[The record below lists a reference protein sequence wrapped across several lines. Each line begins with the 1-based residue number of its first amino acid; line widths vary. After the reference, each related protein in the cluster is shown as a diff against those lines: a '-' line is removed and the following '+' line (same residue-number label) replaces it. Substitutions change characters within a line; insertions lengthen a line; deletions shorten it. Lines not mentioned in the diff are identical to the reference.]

1 MGWCWPPPPAA
12 SSPSSRSTAI
22 CRPERRSRERPGAE
36 PRRVRGRDGT
46 GRRGRRLHRA
56 RAPGDPEP
64 RRRGARERSRPGGRA
79 PARAL
84 GRRRRARLHRHAQ
97 ARRDR
102 AASQRAPRRAR
113 ARSGRPNDPATC
125 VSSAFAWLA
134 EWGVSCASLT
144 GGVLTL
150 FVFRRGLPN
159 VAYLVGYLL
168 LLWLVFAVLVELRQP
183 LEDSGR
189 RSGRLVVTAA
199 DYTIQTLYHG
209 LLLFVL
215 PPFWAR
221 MASAFVGSLAITP
234 VVRRAGGRTWAAA
247 LRVTVA
253 LGVVAMA
260 LAAVGRAWIPPAPL
274 FMARSAILWD
284 VLDLDNVEAL
294 PTTISAEEVKAR
306 GLVAYTA
313 IYAPA
318 GLRQSVSH
326 VWRHRGRVIETV
338 ALAPVL
344 GGRREGYRTY
354 SRKTSFPEEPEGR
367 WSVDVVTASGQLIG
381 RLRFRIVR

>member
-1 MGWCWPPPPAA
+1 M
-12 SSPSSRSTAI
+12 
-22 CRPERRSRERPGAE
+22 
-36 PRRVRGRDGT
+36 
-46 GRRGRRLHRA
+46 
-56 RAPGDPEP
+56 
-64 RRRGARERSRPGGRA
+64 
-79 PARAL
+79 
-84 GRRRRARLHRHAQ
+84 
-97 ARRDR
+97 
-102 AASQRAPRRAR
+102 
-113 ARSGRPNDPATC
+113 
-125 VSSAFAWLA
+125 SSAFAWIA
-134 EWGVSCASLT
+134 EWGVSFASLT
-144 GGVLTL
+144 GGVFTL

-159 VAYLVGYLL
+159 VAWIVGYLL
-168 LLWLVFAVLVELRQP
+168 LLCLVFAVLVELRQP
-183 LEDSGR
+183 LAESGR

-215 PPFWAR
+215 PAYYASATLTSLNVVFLAVLVALAILATFDPWYRAIVRPRPWLGYVFFVVSIFAALNVALPLVGLPPFGAL
-221 MASAFVGSLAITP
+221 MASAFVASLAITP
-234 VVRRAGGRTWAAA
+234 VVRRAGGRTWRAA

-253 LGVVAMA
+253 LGVVAAA

-274 FMARSAILWD
+274 FMARAAIVWD
-284 VLDLDNVEAL
+284 LPDLDSIEAL
-294 PTTISAEEVKAR
+294 PTTLVAGEVKER

-326 VWRHRGRVIETV
+326 VWRHRGQVIQV
-338 ALAPVL
+338 VSLAPVL

>member
-1 MGWCWPPPPAA
+1 M
-12 SSPSSRSTAI
+12 
-22 CRPERRSRERPGAE
+22 
-36 PRRVRGRDGT
+36 
-46 GRRGRRLHRA
+46 
-56 RAPGDPEP
+56 
-64 RRRGARERSRPGGRA
+64 
-79 PARAL
+79 
-84 GRRRRARLHRHAQ
+84 
-97 ARRDR
+97 
-102 AASQRAPRRAR
+102 
-113 ARSGRPNDPATC
+113 
-125 VSSAFAWLA
+125 SSAFAWIA
-134 EWGVSCASLT
+134 EWGVSFASLT

-159 VAYLVGYLL
+159 VAYIVGYLL
-168 LLWLVFAVLVELRQP
+168 LLWLVFAMLVELRQP
-183 LEDSGR
+183 LAESGR

-215 PPFWAR
+215 PAYWASTTLTSRNVAFLGLLVLLTLLATFDPWYRAIVHPRPWLGYVFFVVSIFAALNVALPLVGLPPFWAL
-221 MASAFVGSLAITP
+221 MASAFAGSLAITP
-234 VVRRAGGRTWAAA
+234 VVRRAGNRTWVGA

-253 LGVVAMA
+253 LGVVAVA

-274 FMARSAILWD
+274 FMARAAILWD

-294 PTTISAEEVKAR
+294 PTTLSAAEVKER

-354 SRKTSFPEEPEGR
+354 SRKTSFPEDADGR

>member
-1 MGWCWPPPPAA
+1 
-12 SSPSSRSTAI
+12 
-22 CRPERRSRERPGAE
+22 
-36 PRRVRGRDGT
+36 VR
-46 GRRGRRLHRA
+46 A
-56 RAPGDPEP
+56 
-64 RRRGARERSRPGGRA
+64 
-79 PARAL
+79 
-84 GRRRRARLHRHAQ
+84 
-97 ARRDR
+97 
-102 AASQRAPRRAR
+102 
-113 ARSGRPNDPATC
+113 
-125 VSSAFAWLA
+125 AFAWLA

-183 LEDSGR
+183 LAESGR
-189 RSGRLVVTAA
+189 RTGRLVVTAA

-215 PPFWAR
+215 PAYWASATLTSLNVVFLVLLVVLALLATFDPWYRAIVHPRPWLGYVFFVVSIFAALNVALPLVGLPPFGAL
-221 MASAFVGSLAITP
+221 MASAFVASLAITP
-234 VVRRAGGRTWAAA
+234 VVRRAGGRTWHAA

-253 LGVVAMA
+253 LGVVAAA

-294 PTTISAEEVKAR
+294 PTTISAAEVKER

-326 VWRHRGRVIETV
+326 VWRHRGRVVETV

-354 SRKTSFPEEPEGR
+354 SRKTSFPEESEGR

>member
-1 MGWCWPPPPAA
+1 M
-12 SSPSSRSTAI
+12 
-22 CRPERRSRERPGAE
+22 
-36 PRRVRGRDGT
+36 
-46 GRRGRRLHRA
+46 
-56 RAPGDPEP
+56 
-64 RRRGARERSRPGGRA
+64 
-79 PARAL
+79 
-84 GRRRRARLHRHAQ
+84 
-97 ARRDR
+97 
-102 AASQRAPRRAR
+102 
-113 ARSGRPNDPATC
+113 
-125 VSSAFAWLA
+125 SSAFAWIA
-134 EWGVSCASLT
+134 EWGVSFASLT

-168 LLWLVFAVLVELRQP
+168 LLWLIFAVLVELRQP
-183 LEDSGR
+183 LAESGR

-215 PPFWAR
+215 PAYWASTTLTSRNVVFLALLALLTLLATFDPWYRAIVHPRPWLGYVFFVVSIFAALNVALPLVGLPPFWAL
-221 MASAFVGSLAITP
+221 MASAFVASLAITP
-234 VVRRAGGRTWAAA
+234 VVRRAGDRTWVGA

-253 LGVVAMA
+253 LGVVAVA

-274 FMARSAILWD
+274 FMARAAILWD

-294 PTTISAEEVKAR
+294 PTTLSAAEVKER

-326 VWRHRGRVIETV
+326 IWWHRGRVIEV
-338 ALAPVL
+338 VSLAPVL

-354 SRKTSFPEEPEGR
+354 SRKTSFPDDSEGR

>member
-1 MGWCWPPPPAA
+1 M
-12 SSPSSRSTAI
+12 
-22 CRPERRSRERPGAE
+22 
-36 PRRVRGRDGT
+36 
-46 GRRGRRLHRA
+46 
-56 RAPGDPEP
+56 
-64 RRRGARERSRPGGRA
+64 
-79 PARAL
+79 
-84 GRRRRARLHRHAQ
+84 
-97 ARRDR
+97 
-102 AASQRAPRRAR
+102 
-113 ARSGRPNDPATC
+113 
-125 VSSAFAWLA
+125 SSAFAWLA
-134 EWGVSCASLT
+134 EWGVSFASLT

-159 VAYLVGYLL
+159 VAWIVGYLL

-183 LEDSGR
+183 LAESGR
-189 RSGRLVVTAA
+189 RTGRLVVTAA

-215 PPFWAR
+215 PAYYASATLTSRNVVFLILLVLLALLATFDPWYRTIVHPRPWLGYLFFVLSIFAALNVALPLVGVPPLGAL
-221 MASAFVGSLAITP
+221 MASAFVASLAITP
-234 VVRRAGGRTWAAA
+234 VVRRAGGRTWKGA

-253 LGVVAMA
+253 LGIAASA
-260 LAAVGRAWIPPAPL
+260 LSAVGRAWIPPAPL
-274 FMARSAILWD
+274 FMARAAIMWD
-284 VLDLDNVEAL
+284 LPDLDNIEAL
-294 PTTISAEEVKAR
+294 PTTISADEVKQR

-326 VWRHRGRVIETV
+326 VWRHRGQVIETV
-338 ALAPVL
+338 SLAPVL

-381 RLRFRIVR
+381 RLRFRVVR

>member
-1 MGWCWPPPPAA
+1 
-12 SSPSSRSTAI
+12 
-22 CRPERRSRERPGAE
+22 
-36 PRRVRGRDGT
+36 
-46 GRRGRRLHRA
+46 
-56 RAPGDPEP
+56 
-64 RRRGARERSRPGGRA
+64 
-79 PARAL
+79 
-84 GRRRRARLHRHAQ
+84 
-97 ARRDR
+97 
-102 AASQRAPRRAR
+102 
-113 ARSGRPNDPATC
+113 
-125 VSSAFAWLA
+125 VSSTFAWIA
-134 EWGVSCASLT
+134 EWGVSFASLT
-144 GGVLTL
+144 GGVFTL

-159 VAYLVGYLL
+159 VAWIVGYLL
-168 LLWLVFAVLVELRQP
+168 LLCLVFAALVELRQP
-183 LEDSGR
+183 LAESGR

-215 PPFWAR
+215 PAYYASATLTSLNVVFLAVLVALAILATFDPWYRAIVHPRPWLGYVFFVVSIFAALNVALPLVGLPPFGAL
-221 MASAFVGSLAITP
+221 MASAFVASLAITP
-234 VVRRAGGRTWAAA
+234 VVRRAGGRTWRAA

-253 LGVVAMA
+253 LGVVAA
-260 LAAVGRAWIPPAPL
+260 AFAAVGRAWIPPAPL
-274 FMARSAILWD
+274 FMARAAIVWD
-284 VLDLDNVEAL
+284 LPDLDSIEAL
-294 PTTISAEEVKAR
+294 PTTLSADEVKER

-326 VWRHRGRVIETV
+326 VWRHRGQVIQV
-338 ALAPVL
+338 VSLAPVL

>member
-1 MGWCWPPPPAA
+1 M
-12 SSPSSRSTAI
+12 
-22 CRPERRSRERPGAE
+22 
-36 PRRVRGRDGT
+36 
-46 GRRGRRLHRA
+46 
-56 RAPGDPEP
+56 
-64 RRRGARERSRPGGRA
+64 
-79 PARAL
+79 
-84 GRRRRARLHRHAQ
+84 
-97 ARRDR
+97 
-102 AASQRAPRRAR
+102 
-113 ARSGRPNDPATC
+113 
-125 VSSAFAWLA
+125 SSAFAWLT
-134 EWGVSCASLT
+134 EWGVSFASLT

-183 LEDSGR
+183 LAESGR
-189 RSGRLVVTAA
+189 RSGRLVITAA

-215 PPFWAR
+215 PAYWASTTLTSLNVIFLVVLVVLALLATFDPWYRAIVHPRPWAGYVFFVISIFAALNVALPLVGLPPFGAL
-221 MASAFVGSLAITP
+221 MASAFAASLAITP
-234 VVRRAGGRTWAAA
+234 VVRRAGGRTWRAA

-253 LGVVAMA
+253 VGVVAAA
-260 LAAVGRAWIPPAPL
+260 LAAVGRAWLPPAPL

-284 VLDLDNVEAL
+284 VLDLDNIEAL
-294 PTTISAEEVKAR
+294 PTAITAAEVKER

-326 VWRHRGRVIETV
+326 VWRHRGRVVETV
-338 ALAPVL
+338 SLAPVL

-354 SRKTSFPEEPEGR
+354 SRKTSFPDDAEGR

>member
-1 MGWCWPPPPAA
+1 M
-12 SSPSSRSTAI
+12 
-22 CRPERRSRERPGAE
+22 
-36 PRRVRGRDGT
+36 
-46 GRRGRRLHRA
+46 
-56 RAPGDPEP
+56 
-64 RRRGARERSRPGGRA
+64 
-79 PARAL
+79 
-84 GRRRRARLHRHAQ
+84 
-97 ARRDR
+97 
-102 AASQRAPRRAR
+102 
-113 ARSGRPNDPATC
+113 
-125 VSSAFAWLA
+125 SSAFAWIA
-134 EWGVSCASLT
+134 EWGVSFASLT
-144 GGVLTL
+144 GGVFTL

-159 VAYLVGYLL
+159 VAWIVGYLL
-168 LLWLVFAVLVELRQP
+168 LLCLVFAALVELRQP
-183 LEDSGR
+183 LAESGR
-189 RSGRLVVTAA
+189 RSRRLVVTAA

-215 PPFWAR
+215 PAYYASVTLTSLNVVFFGFLVLLAILATFDPWYRVIVHPRPWLGYVFFVMSIFAALNVALPLVGLPPFWAL
-221 MASAFVGSLAITP
+221 MASAFVASLAITP
-234 VVRRAGGRTWAAA
+234 VVRRAGGRTWKGA

-253 LGVVAMA
+253 LGIAAAA

-274 FMARSAILWD
+274 FMARAAIMWD
-284 VLDLDNVEAL
+284 LPDLDNIEAL
-294 PTTISAEEVKAR
+294 PTTISADEVKQR

-318 GLRQSVSH
+318 GLRQSVRH

-354 SRKTSFPEEPEGR
+354 SRKTSFPDEPEGR

>member
-1 MGWCWPPPPAA
+1 
-12 SSPSSRSTAI
+12 
-22 CRPERRSRERPGAE
+22 
-36 PRRVRGRDGT
+36 
-46 GRRGRRLHRA
+46 
-56 RAPGDPEP
+56 
-64 RRRGARERSRPGGRA
+64 
-79 PARAL
+79 
-84 GRRRRARLHRHAQ
+84 
-97 ARRDR
+97 
-102 AASQRAPRRAR
+102 
-113 ARSGRPNDPATC
+113 
-125 VSSAFAWLA
+125 VSSAFAWIA
-134 EWGVSCASLT
+134 EWGVSFASLT
-144 GGVLTL
+144 GGVFTL

-159 VAYLVGYLL
+159 VAWIVGYLL

-183 LEDSGR
+183 LAESGR
-189 RSGRLVVTAA
+189 RTGRLVVTAA

-215 PPFWAR
+215 PAYYASTTLTSVNVGFLVVLIMLAILATFDPWYRAIVHPRPFLGYVFFVISMFAALNVALPLVGLPPFGAL
-221 MASAFVGSLAITP
+221 MASAFVASLAITP
-234 VVRRAGGRTWAAA
+234 VVRRAGGRTWRAA

-253 LGVVAMA
+253 LGVVAAA

-274 FMARSAILWD
+274 FMARAAIVWD
-284 VLDLDNVEAL
+284 LPDLDAIEAL
-294 PTTISAEEVKAR
+294 PTTLSAAEVKER

-326 VWRHRGRVIETV
+326 VWRHRGRVIEV
-338 ALAPVL
+338 VSLAPVL

-354 SRKTSFPEEPEGR
+354 SRKTSFPDDSEGR

>member
-1 MGWCWPPPPAA
+1 
-12 SSPSSRSTAI
+12 
-22 CRPERRSRERPGAE
+22 
-36 PRRVRGRDGT
+36 
-46 GRRGRRLHRA
+46 
-56 RAPGDPEP
+56 
-64 RRRGARERSRPGGRA
+64 
-79 PARAL
+79 
-84 GRRRRARLHRHAQ
+84 
-97 ARRDR
+97 
-102 AASQRAPRRAR
+102 
-113 ARSGRPNDPATC
+113 
-125 VSSAFAWLA
+125 VSSAFAWIA
-134 EWGVSCASLT
+134 EWGVSFASLT

-168 LLWLVFAVLVELRQP
+168 LLWLIFAVLVELRQP
-183 LEDSGR
+183 LAESGR

-215 PPFWAR
+215 PAYWASTTLTSRNVAFLALLVLLTLLATFDPWYRAIVHPRPWLGYVFFVVSIFAALNVALPLVGLPPFWAL
-221 MASAFVGSLAITP
+221 MASAFAASLAITP
-234 VVRRAGGRTWAAA
+234 VVRRAGDRTWVGA

-253 LGVVAMA
+253 LGVVAVA

-274 FMARSAILWD
+274 FMARAAILWD
-284 VLDLDNVEAL
+284 VLDLDAIEAL
-294 PTTISAEEVKAR
+294 PTTLSAAEVRER

-326 VWRHRGRVIETV
+326 VWRHRGRVIEV
-338 ALAPVL
+338 VSLAPVL

-354 SRKTSFPEEPEGR
+354 SRKTSFPEDSEGR

>member
-1 MGWCWPPPPAA
+1 
-12 SSPSSRSTAI
+12 
-22 CRPERRSRERPGAE
+22 
-36 PRRVRGRDGT
+36 
-46 GRRGRRLHRA
+46 L
-56 RAPGDPEP
+56 
-64 RRRGARERSRPGGRA
+64 
-79 PARAL
+79 
-84 GRRRRARLHRHAQ
+84 
-97 ARRDR
+97 
-102 AASQRAPRRAR
+102 
-113 ARSGRPNDPATC
+113 
-125 VSSAFAWLA
+125 SSAFAWLA
-134 EWGVSCASLT
+134 EWGVSFASLT

-159 VAYLVGYLL
+159 VAWIVGYLL

-183 LEDSGR
+183 LAESGR
-189 RSGRLVVTAA
+189 RTGRLVVTAA

-215 PPFWAR
+215 PAYYASATLTSRNVVFLILLVLLALLATFDPWYRTIVHPRPWLGYLFFVLSIFAALNVALPLVGVPPLGAL
-221 MASAFVGSLAITP
+221 MASAFVASLAITS
-234 VVRRAGGRTWAAA
+234 A
-247 LRVTVA
+247 LS
-253 LGVVAMA
+253 
-260 LAAVGRAWIPPAPL
+260 AVGRAWIPPAPL
-274 FMARSAILWD
+274 FMARAAIMWD
-284 VLDLDNVEAL
+284 LPDLDNIEAL
-294 PTTISAEEVKAR
+294 PTTISADEVKQR

-338 ALAPVL
+338 SLAPVL

-381 RLRFRIVR
+381 RLRFRVVR

>member
-1 MGWCWPPPPAA
+1 
-12 SSPSSRSTAI
+12 
-22 CRPERRSRERPGAE
+22 
-36 PRRVRGRDGT
+36 
-46 GRRGRRLHRA
+46 
-56 RAPGDPEP
+56 
-64 RRRGARERSRPGGRA
+64 
-79 PARAL
+79 
-84 GRRRRARLHRHAQ
+84 
-97 ARRDR
+97 
-102 AASQRAPRRAR
+102 
-113 ARSGRPNDPATC
+113 
-125 VSSAFAWLA
+125 VSSAFAWIA
-134 EWGVSCASLT
+134 EWGVSLASLT
-144 GGVLTL
+144 GGVFTL

-159 VAYLVGYLL
+159 VAWIVGYLL
-168 LLWLVFAVLVELRQP
+168 LLWLIFAVLVELRQP
-183 LEDSGR
+183 LAESGR

-215 PPFWAR
+215 PAYWASTTLTSRNVVFLVLLVLLTLLATFDPWYRAIVHPRPFLGYVFFVVSIFAALNVALPLVGLPPFWAL
-221 MASAFVGSLAITP
+221 MASAFAASLAITP
-234 VVRRAGGRTWAAA
+234 VVRRAGDRTWVGA

-253 LGVVAMA
+253 LGVVAVA

-274 FMARSAILWD
+274 FMARAAILWD

-294 PTTISAEEVKAR
+294 PTTLSAAEVRER

-326 VWRHRGRVIETV
+326 VWRHRGRVIEV
-338 ALAPVL
+338 VSLAPVL

-354 SRKTSFPEEPEGR
+354 SRKTSFPEDSEGR

>member
-1 MGWCWPPPPAA
+1 
-12 SSPSSRSTAI
+12 
-22 CRPERRSRERPGAE
+22 
-36 PRRVRGRDGT
+36 
-46 GRRGRRLHRA
+46 
-56 RAPGDPEP
+56 
-64 RRRGARERSRPGGRA
+64 
-79 PARAL
+79 
-84 GRRRRARLHRHAQ
+84 
-97 ARRDR
+97 
-102 AASQRAPRRAR
+102 
-113 ARSGRPNDPATC
+113 
-125 VSSAFAWLA
+125 VSSTFAWIA
-134 EWGVSCASLT
+134 EWGVSFASLT

-159 VAYLVGYLL
+159 VAYIVGYLL
-168 LLWLVFAVLVELRQP
+168 LLWLVFAMLVELRQP
-183 LEDSGR
+183 LAESGR

-215 PPFWAR
+215 PAYWASTTLTSRNVAFLGLLVLLTLLATFDPWYRAIVHPRPWLGYVFFVVSIFAALNVALPLVGLPPFWAL
-221 MASAFVGSLAITP
+221 MASAFAGSLAITP
-234 VVRRAGGRTWAAA
+234 VVRRAGNRTWVGA

-253 LGVVAMA
+253 LGVVAVA

-274 FMARSAILWD
+274 FMARAAILWD

-294 PTTISAEEVKAR
+294 PTTLSAAEVKER

-326 VWRHRGRVIETV
+326 VWRHRGRVIEV
-338 ALAPVL
+338 VSLAPVL

-354 SRKTSFPEEPEGR
+354 SRKTSFPEDSDGR

>member
-1 MGWCWPPPPAA
+1 
-12 SSPSSRSTAI
+12 
-22 CRPERRSRERPGAE
+22 
-36 PRRVRGRDGT
+36 
-46 GRRGRRLHRA
+46 
-56 RAPGDPEP
+56 
-64 RRRGARERSRPGGRA
+64 
-79 PARAL
+79 
-84 GRRRRARLHRHAQ
+84 
-97 ARRDR
+97 
-102 AASQRAPRRAR
+102 
-113 ARSGRPNDPATC
+113 
-125 VSSAFAWLA
+125 VSSAFAWIA
-134 EWGVSCASLT
+134 EWGVSFASLT

-159 VAYLVGYLL
+159 VAWIVGYLL

-183 LEDSGR
+183 LAESGR
-189 RSGRLVVTAA
+189 RAGRLVVTAA

-215 PPFWAR
+215 PAYYASATLTSLNVVFLVVLVLLAILATFDPWYRALVHPRPWLGYVFFVISIFAALNVALPLVGLAPILAL
-221 MASAFVGSLAITP
+221 MASAFAASLAITP
-234 VVRRAGGRTWAAA
+234 VVRRAGGRTWRAA

-253 LGVVAMA
+253 LGVVAAA

-274 FMARSAILWD
+274 FMARAALVWD
-284 VLDLDNVEAL
+284 LPDLDAIEAL
-294 PTTISAEEVKAR
+294 PTTLSVADVKER

-326 VWRHRGRVIETV
+326 VWRHRGRVIQV
-338 ALAPVL
+338 VSLAPVL

-354 SRKTSFPEEPEGR
+354 SRKTSFPDDAEGR

-381 RLRFRIVR
+381 RLRFQIVR

>member
-1 MGWCWPPPPAA
+1 M
-12 SSPSSRSTAI
+12 
-22 CRPERRSRERPGAE
+22 
-36 PRRVRGRDGT
+36 
-46 GRRGRRLHRA
+46 
-56 RAPGDPEP
+56 
-64 RRRGARERSRPGGRA
+64 
-79 PARAL
+79 
-84 GRRRRARLHRHAQ
+84 
-97 ARRDR
+97 
-102 AASQRAPRRAR
+102 
-113 ARSGRPNDPATC
+113 
-125 VSSAFAWLA
+125 SSAFAWIA
-134 EWGVSCASLT
+134 EWGVSFASLT

-159 VAYLVGYLL
+159 VAYIVGYLL
-168 LLWLVFAVLVELRQP
+168 LLWLVFAMLVELRQP
-183 LEDSGR
+183 LAESGR

-215 PPFWAR
+215 PAYWASTTLTSRNVAFLGLLVLLTLLATFDPWYRAIVHPRPWLGYVFFVVSIFAALNVALPLVGLPPFWAL
-221 MASAFVGSLAITP
+221 MASAFAGSLAITP
-234 VVRRAGGRTWAAA
+234 VVRRAGDRTWVGA

-253 LGVVAMA
+253 LGVVAVA

-274 FMARSAILWD
+274 FMARAAILWD

-294 PTTISAEEVKAR
+294 PTTLSAAEVKER

-313 IYAPA
+313 VYAPA

-326 VWRHRGRVIETV
+326 VWRHRGRVIEV
-338 ALAPVL
+338 VSLAPVL

-354 SRKTSFPEEPEGR
+354 SRKTSFPEDLDGR